1 MAHNP
6 GRRTVLAIGMGL
18 ILTGCG
24 VRQATNDVVQSS
36 APSVPSPSNPPST
49 VPRLTPGEP
58 PPVVPPPVVPPPAG
72 PEPHRLP
79 SRDEII
85 DRHAGRSPYY
95 WGLEAPGV
103 VSRIPNG
110 SQGVALTLDFC
121 GGAGGN
127 SFDPDLISGLQRLRV
142 PATLFLNARWVADNR
157 PLAAD
162 LADNP
167 LFELA
172 NHGTDHLP
180 LSVTGNSA
188 YGIPGTADTGSVY
201 DEIMGNDAVLTALTG
216 QRPRFF
222 RPGTAY
228 FDDVSARIC
237 HDLGLIPAG
246 FSVNGDG
253 GATYPAGAVTTETR
267 AAGPG
272 SIIIAHGNRPGSG
285 TGPGLLQALGVMTDA
300 GTPFLT
306 LGDAI
311 PA

>member
-6 GRRTVLAIGMGL
+6 GRRAVLAIGMGL
-18 ILTGCG
+18 VLTGCG

-36 APSVPSPSNPPST
+36 APLLPSPSIPTSSVPLPRPSG
-49 VPRLTPGEP
+49 PTPGEP
-58 PPVVPPPVVPPPAG
+58 PPPG
-72 PEPHRLP
+72 PEPRRLP

-121 GGAGGN
+121 GGPGGS
-127 SFDPDLISGLQRLRV
+127 SFDPDLIAGLQRLRV
-142 PATLFLNARWVADNR
+142 PATLFLNARWVAHNR
-157 PLAAD
+157 PLTAE
-162 LADNP
+162 LAGDP

-188 YGIPGTADTGSVY
+188 YGIQGTAGIGSVY

-228 FDDVSARIC
+228 LDDVSARIC
-237 HDLGLIPAG
+237 SDLGLIPAG
-246 FSVNGDG
+246 FSINGDG
-253 GATYPAGAVTTETR
+253 GATYPAGTVTTETR

-285 TGPGLLQALGVMTDA
+285 TGPGLLQALGIMTDA